1 MKYTITIAVFVLAA
15 GLAQAK
21 ALPGLGGKS
30 FISKRFGRLPHYWGQ
45 EAVFT
50 PEARRWLARLDLATK
65 EGFYRPTVGIWDVFQ
80 GDDGEGGRISYE
92 ALQDAS
98 VVRVGQ
104 ELQEELAANASSTRL
119 GTHGLYVTSL
129 AVGKPPFGISV
140 LGELNFLINA
150 NENNGSKI
158 DPQDLHGSISRLDV
172 LNFSCCI
179 EDAFGF
185 GWDFSDK
192 PVPGLSDVL
201 PGYTTVVRA
210 AGNNPFRLFSRYF
223 IGPHEPILV
232 GAIDSN
238 GEMRGY
244 SNNGHIYAP
253 GYHRFPDG
261 SIEWGTSF
269 STPMVSGAL
278 ADMFA
283 ILPPTAITSLT
294 AKPIV
299 SSDVRPM
306 PELSEFHDLIV
317 HLLQKTSTPMVNN
330 IRSGGILNH
339 YKLLRAA
346 HRIAQQAGSGDQS
359 VAQLIE
365 DSRTYDFTAEARQ
378 LYEETVRLHNSAEVE
393 PQEVLSKLREAVALD
408 AHNQDARRAL
418 GEIYAQ
424 AGYTSLA
431 EFYSSSIVPIAKQQ
445 PRIHRTMDM
454 EEEESLYFKMDLLEA
469 YAREIYTPQLVDKYL
484 DKDLLLAMMWAY
496 GDIGRTN
503 PGDILRDIL
512 PEDNPWVSFNV
523 KNPLP
528 FIINYSKD
536 VQQAKQLVDAVLE
549 RFDIS
554 TEKLTFT
561 LPSVW
566 DESDESREVLSA
578 RRIEIDTYFLLGE
591 ERVAQQKIT
600 EASNQAPERGL
611 TTEGGNLQDKATE
624 VGGESEITAFD
635 KQLDE
640 HLDDLKRLSKKA
652 AENPDDEQAVKE
664 ARNAEKGTYA
674 IMEAMIEEA
683 GSAELAGRSVIR
695 ALSVIA
701 DFSID
706 LLLENL
712 HEANTPAALQGAKKE
727 IKHINEYLT
736 ELRAEDYSVL
746 EKEDIFKE
754 IVDFYLPDPRE
765 TYDNFEAYVAA
776 HKQATGTK
784 LEAELRELWDNYDNI
799 YATRVEKLIKNLAN
813 DTIKMYERILDK
825 LSSAITAFD
834 KQLDEHLDDFKRLS
848 KKAAENPDDE
858 QAVKEAKDASERID
872 AMIKEAG
879 EERVARQLP
888 LFAGQ
893 SLNLVEWSILHDS
906 RKLFAYHYE
915 MLHAI
920 IKSYVLSSYTTMDE
934 MSAADDADSME
945 LANKIAKELEGHINF
960 TVKHTDNREALKKLL
975 DLHKQVSSASEHQA
989 LLDSITP
996 N

>member
-1 MKYTITIAVFVLAA
+1 MKYTITIAVFVLVA
-15 GLAQAK
+15 GLVQAK

-30 FISKRFGRLPHYWGQ
+30 FISQSFGRLPHFWGQ

-65 EGFYRPTVGIWDVFQ
+65 EGFYRPTVGIWDIFN
-80 GDDGEGGRISYE
+80 GEDGEGGRISYE
-92 ALQDAS
+92 VLQDAS

-140 LGELNFLINA
+140 LGELNFLINGHTRNIRRNA
-150 NENNGSKI
+150 KGEI
-158 DPQDLHGSISRLDV
+158 DPQDLYGCISGLDV
-172 LNFSCCI
+172 LSYSGCI

-185 GWDFSDK
+185 GWDLSDE
-192 PVPGLSDVL
+192 PIPGLSDVL
-201 PGYTTVVRA
+201 PGYTTIVRA
-210 AGNNPFRLFSRYF
+210 AGNNPFRWFPRYF
-223 IGPHEPILV
+223 IGPHESIAV

-238 GEMRGY
+238 GEMSGY
-244 SNNGHIYAP
+244 SRDADIYAP

-261 SIEWGTSF
+261 RITDGTSF
-269 STPMVSGAL
+269 SAPMVSGAL

-294 AKPIV
+294 AEPIV

-339 YKLLRAA
+339 YKLLRVA

-359 VAQLIE
+359 VAQLIK

-378 LYEETVRLHNSAEVE
+378 LYKETVRLRNSAEVE

-408 AHNQDARRAL
+408 AHNQKARRAL
-418 GEIYAQ
+418 GAVYAQ

-431 EFYSSSIVPIAKQQ
+431 EFYGLPIVPIEKQQ

-454 EEEESLYFKMDLLEA
+454 EEEYWLYFKMDLLEA
-469 YAREIYTPQLVDKYL
+469 YAGEIDTPQLVHKYL
-484 DKDLLLAMMWAY
+484 NKDLLLAMMWAY
-496 GDIGRTN
+496 GDTGRTST
-503 PGDILRDIL
+503 IHTLRDF

-554 TEKLTFT
+554 TEKLTLT

-566 DESDESREVLSA
+566 NESDESREILSA
-578 RRIEIDTYFLLGE
+578 RRIEIDTDFLLGE

-600 EASNQAPERGL
+600 EASNQAPERGI

-635 KQLDE
+635 K
-640 HLDDLKRLSKKA
+640 HLDDFKRLSKKA

-664 ARNAEKGTYA
+664 ARNAGKGTNA
-674 IMEAMIEEA
+674 IMKAMIKEA
-683 GSAELAGRSVIR
+683 GSAELAIRSLMP
-695 ALSVIA
+695 ALEVMA
-701 DFSID
+701 DV
-706 LLLENL
+706 LLINL
-712 HEANTPAALQGAKKE
+712 QEANTPEAREEAKKE
-727 IKHINEYLT
+727 IGLLNERLNKDIDQ
-736 ELRAEDYSVL
+736 LHAEDYSAGEL
-746 EKEDIFKE
+746 FEDE
-754 IVDFYLPDPRE
+754 DIVDFYLPDPRE

-784 LEAELRELWDNYDNI
+784 PEAELRELWDNYDEI
-799 YATRVEKLIKNLAN
+799 FATRVKELRKNLAN
-813 DTIKMYERILDK
+813 DTIEMYERILDK
-825 LSSAITAFD
+825 LRSAKVTKKYEYA
-834 KQLDEHLDDFKRLS
+834 LRLHIS
-848 KKAAENPDDE
+848 D
-858 QAVKEAKDASERID
+858 
-872 AMIKEAG
+872 

-888 LFAGQ
+888 VFAGQ

-920 IKSYVLSSYTTMDE
+920 IKSYVFSSHTTMDE
-934 MSAADDADSME
+934 MSAAME
-945 LANKIAKELEGHINF
+945 LGNKIAKELEGHINF
-960 TVKHTDNREALKKLL
+960 TVKHTDNREALEKLL